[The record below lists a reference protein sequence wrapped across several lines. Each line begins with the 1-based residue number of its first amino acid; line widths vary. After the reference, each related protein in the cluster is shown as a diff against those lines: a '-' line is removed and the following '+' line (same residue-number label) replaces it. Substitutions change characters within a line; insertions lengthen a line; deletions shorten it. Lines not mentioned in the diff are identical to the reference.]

1 MRARS
6 GVSVSDSW
14 KPQQQVLNSLNSC
27 VKVSVRRRTEK
38 GLRTSIQCAKL
49 TLSNTCLVRFPRS
62 TLLSPEQKQEQS
74 DTRHDNTPCET
85 HTVGLTLAPQNTQS
99 RANNCLCFKKGA
111 MTELRTTNARKGQ
124 NGPRN
129 GGPGTTRYYY
139 YYQQLR

>member
-62 TLLSPEQKQEQS
+62 TLLSPEQKQERHA
-74 DTRHDNTPCET
+74 TRQ
-85 HTVGLTLAPQNTQS
+85 HTVRDAHHSESVQPLANRFGFGRRVLICQTKSNRITPSALFGLFVFGYLASIWLLPD
-99 RANNCLCFKKGA
+99 F
-111 MTELRTTNARKGQ
+111 
-124 NGPRN
+124 
-129 GGPGTTRYYY
+129 
-139 YYQQLR
+139 

>member
-85 HTVGLTLAPQNTQS
+85 HTVGLTLAPQNYAESSEQLFDVAPIQFDFFLEYTPSSNTPYTVNQKQ
-99 RANNCLCFKKGA
+99 AQKGS
-111 MTELRTTNARKGQ
+111 
-124 NGPRN
+124 
-129 GGPGTTRYYY
+129 YD
-139 YYQQLR
+139 